1 MVKINQTQER
11 IQHDEGFD
19 LYPDQYVLLGYIEE
33 YEEISGVKSGV
44 VLALGNQ
51 SDKDAMWELY
61 KEYLFSGQYGELYL
75 TYFGVVEASG
85 VYA

>member
-1 MVKINQTQER
+1 MVQIIQTQER
-11 IQHDEGFD
+11 IQHDDGFD
-19 LYPDQYVLLGYIEE
+19 LYPDQYVLLGHTEE

-44 VLALGNQ
+44 VLACGNQ
-51 SDKDAMWELY
+51 RDKDAMWELY

-75 TYFGVVEASG
+75 TYFGVVEVSG